1 MARIPMKAMNEDAP
15 AVRDP
20 SGGIVDVTDVPGGY
34 TLTARADGSL
44 DVRGTSSPA
53 RVKGD
58 DVDAAIP
65 GTGLPRE
72 LDHLIDQHREDV
84 DHYFIRTRD
93 RVGAG
98 IQIAI
103 GAPGPLA
110 DLVCVAWFRK
120 GPGFPRRAAFCPSLR
135 ACLDHVNAYE
145 DIVDTKGEEAAVLW
159 QKQQRVQSE
168 AAAIAKRDELARAKG
183 GAS

>member
-1 MARIPMKAMNEDAP
+1 MARKPMVQQTTEGD
-15 AVRDP
+15 
-20 SGGIVDVTDVPGGY
+20 GY
-34 TLTARADGSL
+34 VLTAREDGGL
-44 DVRGTSSPA
+44 DVRGERAVA
-53 RVKGD
+53 RVKD
-58 DVDAAIP
+58 DDPDAAVP
-65 GTGLPRE
+65 GIGLPRE
-72 LDHLIDQHREDV
+72 LDGLLEKHREDI
-84 DHYFIRTRD
+84 DHLFIRTRN

-103 GAPGPLA
+103 SAPGPLA

-145 DIVDTKGEEAAVLW
+145 DIADTKGEAAAEIW
-159 QKQQRVQSE
+159 QRQQRVQSE
-168 AAAIAKRDELARAKG
+168 AAAVAKRDELARA